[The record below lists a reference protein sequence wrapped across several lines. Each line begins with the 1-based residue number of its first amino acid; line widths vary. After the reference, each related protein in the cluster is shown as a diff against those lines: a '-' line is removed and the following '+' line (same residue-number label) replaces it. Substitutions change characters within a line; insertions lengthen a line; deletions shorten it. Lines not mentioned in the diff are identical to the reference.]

1 MGGSMTD
8 VVDISAEYE
17 KQIRQVVRRD
27 LSRRRAS
34 AEYVEP
40 MTLKAASRFPE
51 IACILDETLNPA
63 SNAKT
68 GGASAMAS
76 VCEWNTDTEEWA
88 ETGEQ
93 QKVWNHSE
101 NANFA
106 ENTFGFARNIRGHY
120 VFFGDCSP
128 MADREGT

>member
-1 MGGSMTD
+1 MTD

-40 MTLKAASRFPE
+40 MKIKAARRFPE
-51 IACILDETLNPA
+51 IACILNATLGPA
-63 SNAKT
+63 TNFKT
-68 GGASAMAS
+68 GGTSAMAT
-76 VCEWNTDTEEWA
+76 VLDWNTDTEEWT
-88 ETGEQ
+88 ESGKEE
-93 QKVWNHSE
+93 KVWNHSE
-101 NANFA
+101 TANFA
-106 ENTFGFARNIRGHY
+106 ADTGGFARHIRGHY

-128 MADREGT
+128 MADRGGA